1 MPSLSVAGRL
11 PFDAFAAWALKLL
24 LPLTGVLGLGLIW
37 AGVASFFAHDLPGPV
52 ATWSVFSELVSHPFY
67 DAGPNDKGIG
77 LQLMASLQRDI
88 EAGRP
93 SEMDALIGAL
103 VRLGAEVG
111 VETPLHAFLYGS
123 LLPQERRARGQLQF
137 PE

>member
-1 MPSLSVAGRL
+1 MISERIARSRWPMPSLSVAGRL

-77 LQLMASLQRDI
+77 LQLMASN
-88 EAGRP
+88 EACRA
-93 SEMDALIGAL
+93 SM
-103 VRLGAEVG
+103 G
-111 VETPLHAFLYGS
+111 VTAW
-123 LLPQERRARGQLQF
+123 
-137 PE
+137 